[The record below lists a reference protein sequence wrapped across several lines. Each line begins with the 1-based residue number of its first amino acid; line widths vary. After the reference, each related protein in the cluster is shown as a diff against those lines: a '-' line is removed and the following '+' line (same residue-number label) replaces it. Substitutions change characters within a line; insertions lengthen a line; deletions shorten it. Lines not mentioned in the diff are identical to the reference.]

1 MIRIHDT
8 LPKDLLKE
16 CKELASDVLFSPH
29 LSASQ
34 KLGIRDSYDTDGI
47 VLFHKIEDTQIK
59 IKITQT
65 VLDNEMIPFTPTEFG
80 FSYMMSGSNL
90 KWHSDVAPM
99 TGSLTVFLN
108 ETWDENHGGAFVYKT
123 GHKHFDNHC
132 IYPEENLGI
141 LLHKDMGE
149 IPHAVIPTSKSAPV
163 RITLQLFSKK

>member
-1 MIRIHDT
+1 
-8 LPKDLLKE
+8 
-16 CKELASDVLFSPH
+16 
-29 LSASQ
+29 
-34 KLGIRDSYDTDGI
+34 
-47 VLFHKIEDTQIK
+47 
-59 IKITQT
+59 
-65 VLDNEMIPFTPTEFG
+65 
-80 FSYMMSGSNL
+80 MMSGSNL
-90 KWHSDVAPM
+90 KWHSDVEPM